1 MVSEGLVRRASGAR
15 TGGGPGGAQ
24 RASPPGSGHLGKGQ
38 SGGQPGAA
46 RFAGGA
52 ARFEGHD
59 E

>member
-1 MVSEGLVRRASGAR
+1 MVSAGLVRRASGAR
-15 TGGGPGGAQ
+15 TGAGPGGAQ

-38 SGGQPGAA
+38 SGGQPE
-46 RFAGGA
+46 A